1 MLTVVEPVPEGAV
14 VLVWVLSS
22 SRSSSLRELSVESEL
37 DDAGGR
43 HWMRLMTNCWTK
55 TMMPHRSRPR
65 AIHDGGGARRMQAHG
80 SGCS

>member
-37 DDAGGR
+37 DDAGGET
-43 HWMRLMTNCWTK
+43 LDEVDDELLDEDDDAPPEPPPCD
-55 TMMPHRSRPR
+55 P
-65 AIHDGGGARRMQAHG
+65 
-80 SGCS
+80 